1 MCGEW
6 ECVPIV
12 RVKSML
18 VPNLRVTDLRVMNA
32 SVTNACVLSVSVL
45 QGYHADMKRPHPRT
59 LQ

>member
-12 RVKSML
+12 RVENIL
-18 VPNLRVTDLRVMNA
+18 APNVRVIALRVINA
-32 SVTNACVLSVSVL
+32 CVTNACVLSVSVL
-45 QGYHADMKRPHPRT
+45 QGYHADKKRPHHRT